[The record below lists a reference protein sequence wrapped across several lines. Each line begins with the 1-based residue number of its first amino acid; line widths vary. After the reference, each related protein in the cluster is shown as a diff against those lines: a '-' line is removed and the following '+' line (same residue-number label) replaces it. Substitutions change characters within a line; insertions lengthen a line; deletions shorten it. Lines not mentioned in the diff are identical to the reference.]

1 MDLITALRKYRIF
14 NMAIFDFT
22 ITILVIFMIHLYM
35 WRNASLSPNTKNNRT
50 YLQYFISLSL
60 FIIGS
65 IWLGV
70 MVHYILGVKSQ
81 LSFYLGFNDEPI
93 YKNK

>member
-1 MDLITALRKYRIF
+1 MDITSLRKYRIF

-22 ITILVIFMIHLYM
+22 ITIIIIFLIHLYM
-35 WRNASLSPNTKNNRT
+35 WKNAPLNVNTKNNRT
-50 YLQYFISLSL
+50 YLQYFISLML

-70 MVHYILGVKSQ
+70 MAHYIFNVKSQ
-81 LSFYLGFNDEPI
+81 LSFYLGFNDEPM